1 MPELTVLFDG
11 HCSLCRKSAERVR
24 RFDRL
29 RRIELVELDQPS
41 VRQRFP
47 EIDGEE
53 AMKWMLAVDRRGRV
67 YRGAG
72 AWAQIGLRLP
82 GWGLLARLVLLPAF
96 HGAAVKVYA
105 WVARNRYRSNRT
117 ACADGSCGVHRAGN
131 KTSARS

>member
-1 MPELTVLFDG
+1 MVTALCAAWAPPACAVSTG
-11 HCSLCRKSAERVR
+11 RSL
-24 RFDRL
+24 
-29 RRIELVELDQPS
+29 ELVELDQPS

-53 AMKWMLAVDRRGRV
+53 AMRWMLAVDRKGRV
-67 YRGAG
+67 YRGAD
-72 AWAQIGLRLP
+72 AWVQIGLLLP
-82 GWGLLARLVLLPAF
+82 GCGLLARLVRLPAV

-117 ACADGSCGVHRAGN
+117 ACADGSSGVDRDRK